1 MQARQVGAKL
11 RRQLRPAL
19 GAGASAEQ
27 ATGGDTRHVL
37 HQEEHPPMHAHIAA
51 QPQRARY
58 FHTGLMNHLQH
69 RELLFAVKAGG

>member
-1 MQARQVGAKL
+1 MQARQVGASCAASCA
-11 RRQLRPAL
+11 RPWCR
-19 GAGASAEQ
+19 ASAEQ